1 MTKKRLYLAIPTA
14 LLVLLA
20 AVRAQNRV
28 VHVDFASGLIWIQ
41 IYIAWQTSG
50 PLSTGEGSNS

>member
-14 LLVLLA
+14 LVVLLA
-20 AVRAQNRV
+20 AISAQNRV

-41 IYIAWQTSG
+41 THIAWQTSVPAFHRG
-50 PLSTGEGSNS
+50 RK